1 LVDPLNLPAL
11 VTAGGHP
18 AIRASHAKTLELTA
32 EPAITGRASCVVGV
46 AARLPAQPVAGP
58 IRLTLSVA
66 GQSVSW
72 RATGNSGWW
81 PGSGSAVIRRSG
93 RRLPDTFATD
103 AELAAADLPRPLA
116 EALAAP
122 DATVTLQVERAAG
135 STGVLVRCRLAGL
148 GPDRVLA
155 EAAAAEL
162 VLAEDAA
169 ARSWLASAGVPAVP
183 ASTGHTAGA
192 AARLADGGRV
202 LAVAGGAGTDLTELL
217 LAAGAVEVLGLPAE
231 LAVSAAAADRSAA
244 LHADGVRPR
253 ELPALAAAHPSL
265 ALVFR
270 CPADRL
276 SRLLA
281 ELGRGSTD
289 LVLAPVD
296 DPERPIRGRPDEL
309 TLPDR
314 ATLALPHRGTLALPH
329 RGELAL
335 PHRGELACRVAGSAQ
350 PAGGP
355 AIEPAALVRQLL
367 AQSVSPRTV
376 ALAVAALP
384 GWSRR
389 SAYEFVLARSAE
401 SAIRPD

>member
-1 LVDPLNLPAL
+1 VTLPAV

-32 EPAITGRASCVVGV
+32 EPSITARASCVVGV

-58 IRLTLSVA
+58 IRLTLSAA
-66 GQSVSW
+66 GESVSW
-72 RATGNSGWW
+72 RAIGNSGWW

-103 AELAAADLPRPLA
+103 AELAAADLPRALA
-116 EALAAP
+116 GALAAP
-122 DATVTLQVERAAG
+122 DTTVTLRVERAVG
-135 STGVLVRCRLAGL
+135 PVGVLVRCRLAGT

-155 EAAAAEL
+155 EAAAADL

-169 ARSWLASAGVPAVP
+169 ARSWLASAGLP
-183 ASTGHTAGA
+183 ASPASAGSTADA
-192 AARLADGGRV
+192 ASRLAAGGRV
-202 LAVAGGAGTDLTELL
+202 LAVAAGDGTDLTGLL
-217 LAAGAVEVLGLPAE
+217 LAAGSVEVLGLPAE
-231 LAVSAAAADRSAA
+231 LAVSAAAADRSAV

-265 ALVFR
+265 ALAFR

-276 SRLLA
+276 RRLLA
-281 ELGRGSTD
+281 ELGRTTAD

-296 DPERPIRGRPDEL
+296 DPERPIRGQLAEL
-309 TLPDR
+309 ALLDQP
-314 ATLALPHRGTLALPH
+314 LALPHRA
-329 RGELAL
+329 
-335 PHRGELACRVAGSAQ
+335 ELACRVAGLAQ

-355 AIEPAALVRQLL
+355 PIEPAALVRQLL

-389 SAYEFVLARSAE
+389 SAYELVLALSGE